1 MLDDLAVQGSA
12 LTLAVTL
19 VFAAGALGVL
29 RTWHSPD
36 QCAGLCIVLLVLILT
51 MAASVV
57 MFRPLQAGDLVE
69 ARERR
74 EPDCPAAMFS
84 CWRAPP

>member
-1 MLDDLAVQGSA
+1 MLDDLAVQGAA

-19 VFAAGALGVL
+19 VFAAGAVGVL

-36 QCAGLCIVLLVLILT
+36 QCAGLCIVLLVLTLT

-69 ARERR
+69 AQKQHG
-74 EPDCPAAMFS
+74 PDCSAAMFS
-84 CWRAPP
+84 CRRGPP